1 MKNIDYKALIKILNL
16 NQQEF
21 ADSIGVS
28 LRSVSNWVK
37 GEFQPTTSVYRK
49 IVQLYGNKLEELKK
63 DPIEKI
69 EPILSDKEVYF
80 EIDGYNISG
89 DKIALTVVKNKEYF
103 KNHAVVNAMIE
114 ETISKRI
121 AKITRSEENFKKWLN
136 G

>member
-1 MKNIDYKALIKILNL
+1 MKNIDYKALIKSLNL

-49 IVQLYGNKLEELKK
+49 IVQLYGNKIEELKI

-69 EPILSDKEVYF
+69 ETILSDKEVYF
-80 EIDGYNISG
+80 EIDGNNISG

-103 KNHAVVNAMIE
+103 KDHAVVNAMIE